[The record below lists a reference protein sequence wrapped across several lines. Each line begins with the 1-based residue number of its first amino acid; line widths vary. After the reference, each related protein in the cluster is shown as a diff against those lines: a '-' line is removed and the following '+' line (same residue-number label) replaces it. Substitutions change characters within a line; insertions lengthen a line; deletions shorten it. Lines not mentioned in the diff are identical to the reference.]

1 MPPARYKY
9 NGRHSMDIKTER
21 QLVEAAKTDQLAFG
35 ELFDAYYPVI
45 SQYIL
50 RRVGEVAPAQDIAS
64 AVFLKAWQGLP
75 KYEWRGLPFSAW
87 LYRIA
92 GNEVN
97 SYFRHRKFWPLSL
110 DALFEEVGFE
120 LASDY
125 DIEQECIAYEDEL
138 ARHQDFVAVQQ
149 IILGLHV
156 KYQEVLA
163 LRFFEQMPI
172 KEIAAIL
179 NKNENTVKSLLKRGT
194 EQVIRNF
201 SERKAL

>member
-1 MPPARYKY
+1 
-9 NGRHSMDIKTER
+9 MDIEKER
-21 QLVEAAKTDQLAFG
+21 QLVEAAKTDQKAFG
-35 ELFDAYYPVI
+35 KLFDAYYPPI

-64 AVFLKAWQGLP
+64 IVFLKAWQGLP

-97 SYFRHRKFWPLSL
+97 SYFRHRKLWPLSL

-120 LASDY
+120 LADSH
-125 DIEQECIAYEDEL
+125 DIEQECIAYEEEL
-138 ARHQDFVAVQQ
+138 ARHQDFVTVQQ
-149 IILGLHV
+149 IILELPI

-163 LRFFEQMPI
+163 LRFFEHMPI

-179 NKNENTVKSLLKRGT
+179 NKKENTVKSLLKRGT

-201 SERKAL
+201 SKHRTL

>member
-1 MPPARYKY
+1 
-9 NGRHSMDIKTER
+9 MDIKTE
-21 QLVEAAKTDQLAFG
+21 QQIVEAAKTNHAAFG
-35 ELFDAYYPVI
+35 KLFDAYYPRI
-45 SQYIL
+45 SQYVL
-50 RRVGEVAPAQDIAS
+50 RRVGEVAPAQDITS
-64 AVFLKAWQGLP
+64 VVFLKAWQGLHT
-75 KYEWRGLPFSAW
+75 YEWRGLPFSAW

-97 SYFRHRKFWPLSL
+97 SYFRHRKLWPISL

-120 LASDY
+120 LADDR

-149 IILGLHV
+149 IMLGLHI

-163 LRFFEQMPI
+163 LRFFERMPI
-172 KEIAAIL
+172 KQIALVL
-179 NKNENTVKSLLKRGT
+179 NKKENTVKSLLKRGT